1 MISVSVVV
9 CCYNSS
15 KTISKTLE
23 YLLNQ
28 VVDFDWEI
36 VLVNNNSTD
45 NTLEIIND
53 YKSRN
58 KNKITVVDE
67 IKSGKSYALLK
78 GVMSAQGKYIIICDD
93 DNLLKN
99 NYVSLV
105 YSVLESNPEIGI
117 LGGRGEIYTENKNA
131 IPFWFT
137 SFQSDYAIGV
147 QNIYSGDISARG
159 YLWGAGSAFNRII
172 FLGFINEGINFKL
185 TCRNGDELTSGG
197 DTEYC
202 CWYLLAG
209 YKLWYDED
217 LVFYHYITDDR
228 LTKEYLTKLIEG
240 TSSFNT
246 VIATYQYLLQ
256 DLNLKKSAFKR
267 LKSIIKSSFLL
278 LISSIK
284 WKDFRFTIQRLYPLN
299 SNLVVDSFY
308 HELYKIFYRIRA
320 KKLSSKSN

>member
-1 MISVSVVV
+1 LIIVSVVI

-23 YLLNQ
+23 YLFNQ
-28 VVDFDWEI
+28 VVDFEWEI

-53 YKSRN
+53 YKSRSI
-58 KNKITVVDE
+58 NKITIIDE

-78 GVMSAQGKYIIICDD
+78 GVISAQGKFIIICDD

-105 YSVLESNPEIGI
+105 YSILESNPEIGV
-117 LGGRGEIYTENKNA
+117 LGGRGEIYTENKKA

-137 SFQSDYAIGV
+137 SFQNDYAIGV

-159 YLWGAGSAFNRII
+159 YLWGAGSAFNRTV
-172 FLGFINEGINFKL
+172 FLDFINEGINFKL

-209 YKLWYDED
+209 YKLWYNED
-217 LVFYHYITDDR
+217 LVYYHYITDDR
-228 LTKEYLTKLIEG
+228 LTKAYLLKLIEG
-240 TSSFNT
+240 TSSFNE
-246 VIATYQYLLQ
+246 IISTYNHLLQ
-256 DLNLKKSAFKR
+256 DFNLRNTAFNR
-267 LKSIIKSSFLL
+267 LKSTIKSIFLFL
-278 LISSIK
+278 FSSIK

-308 HELYKIFYRIRA
+308 HELYKTFYRIRA
-320 KKLSSKSN
+320 KK

>member
-1 MISVSVVV
+1 VISVSVVI

-45 NTLEIIND
+45 NTLDIING
-53 YKSRN
+53 YISRN
-58 KNKITVVDE
+58 KIKITIVNE

-78 GVMSAQGKYIIICDD
+78 GVISAQGKYIIICDD

-99 NYVSLV
+99 NYISLA
-105 YSVLESNPEIGI
+105 YSILENNPEIGI
-117 LGGRGEIYTENKNA
+117 LGGRGEIYTENKNS

-137 SFQSDYAIGV
+137 SFQNDYAIGV

-159 YLWGAGSAFNRII
+159 YLWGAGSAFNRTI
-172 FLGFINEGINFKL
+172 FLDFINEGINFKL

-202 CWYLLAG
+202 CWFLLAG

-217 LVFYHYITDDR
+217 LVYYHYITDDR

-246 VIATYQYLLQ
+246 IIATYHQLLQ
-256 DLNLKKSAFKR
+256 DFNLENTAFKR
-267 LKSIIKSSFLL
+267 LKSIIKSSLLL
-278 LISSIK
+278 LISTIK

-299 SNLVVDSFY
+299 RHLVVDSVY
-308 HELYKIFYRIRA
+308 HDLYKIFYRLRA
-320 KKLSSKSN
+320 KK